1 MAIDDEHRTVSGDG
15 VVSSGASSVTEVPLR
30 SHGSFWTERSPDS
43 PGVPPLS
50 AGSMIMSAGTA
61 TPMRDDMWTSSDEKD
76 GVEGAERDENEGIEE
91 IEGNERRIKGRSL
104 TRTET
109 NMSIAETLPFS
120 QEALF
125 VMVICSGQLFT
136 RKSSSYR
143 LLSDLFGFPGHSL
156 LVANVRI

>member
-1 MAIDDEHRTVSGDG
+1 MAIDDEHRTVPGDG

-30 SHGSFWTERSPDS
+30 SHGSFWTER
-43 PGVPPLS
+43 PPLS

-136 RKSSSYR
+136 RKSFSYHLLLAYLVSRAIVHLR
-143 LLSDLFGFPGHSL
+143 LTF
-156 LVANVRI
+156 AY